1 MPSAVNLDMVGKT
14 FGRWKVLQRGPNR
27 LRSEMAML
35 CQCECGTESWVRP
48 TSLKLGESKSCGCLR
63 ASLVDGSRFVGN
75 RYGLL
80 TVLEKLPEKD
90 YGGAWLYRCKC
101 DCGTERIYPSKRFAA
116 ARRGA
121 FQSCG
126 CKRGVRLPK
135 GEGGFNNLFSEYSR
149 GAASRGFAFELGR
162 EEFRELTKRDC
173 FYCGSPPEQIKTL
186 HKAATGHAAYAY
198 NGIDRIDNSSGYV
211 VGNVVSCCSPC
222 NKSKGTMKQDEFIE
236 LANKIARH
244 QAQQIAIEP

>member
-1 MPSAVNLDMVGKT
+1 MPSLANIDMVGKT
-14 FGRWKVLQRGPNR
+14 FGRWTVIQRGPKV
-27 LRSEMAML
+27 LRTEMAML
-35 CQCECGTESWVRP
+35 CQCQCGVQRWVRP
-48 TSLKLGESKSCGCLR
+48 TALKLEESKSCGCLR

-101 DCGTERIYPSKRFAA
+101 DCGTERAYPSKRFAA

-126 CKRGVRLPK
+126 CKRGVRLPS
-135 GEGGFNNLFSEYSR
+135 GESGLNNLFSEYRR
-149 GAASRGFAFELGR
+149 GAISRGFSFNLDKEK
-162 EEFRELTKRDC
+162 FRAITKQNC
-173 FYCGSPPEQIKTL
+173 FYCGSPPAQIRTL
-186 HKAATGHAAYAY
+186 HKAATGHAAYTY
-198 NGIDRIDNSSGYV
+198 NGVDRINNSLGYEPE
-211 VGNVVSCCSPC
+211 NVVACCAPC
-222 NKSKGTMKQDEFIE
+222 NVAKGTMAQDDFIN
-236 LANKIARH
+236 LAKRIARH